1 MMSLSLSLGSLFE
14 AYVKK
19 VMHTYDASGIAVAIV
34 DREQPVRELFFGFRD
49 QEQKRLIDQDTIFG
63 LASVTKSF
71 TCLAVLQLAQQGKV
85 DLDAPVSR
93 YIPAFQNAHRE
104 KPVLV
109 RHLMSHAGSFWPV
122 ERKTV
127 EPLARRMG
135 LWNSGVDLAYS
146 AAFSQAA
153 VQEVCADL
161 DAQQTPLGEPGEY
174 LSYSNDSF
182 GLLSDIIRTQ
192 GTEDTYA
199 DYMKKHVLQ
208 PLGMSRSGC
217 GFLFPARD
225 SNAAILYEK
234 RDGKLLITRDY
245 HDNAFVMMGGGAMK
259 STLRDMER
267 YLQLFLRRGEP
278 LLSPDSFWRMTT
290 AYVSYR
296 PGVGYGYGLSVGQ
309 LAGYPVYGHGGSLTG
324 VSSAISFC
332 PDAGYGVV
340 VLCNTTGVPATSI
353 AEAAML
359 WCLGKNPCPVEPKAC
374 EPWAQDLQ
382 RRACG
387 RYVSAEGDTVEIT
400 MNSTNLELLSSGKPR
415 PYRFSEPG
423 VLFLQSKMTWS
434 DLTLFPNAQGE
445 IFAVRY
451 GGRMLSRV

>member
-19 VMHTYDASGIAVAIV
+19 VMYTYDASGIAVAIV

-182 GLLSDIIRTQ
+182 GLLSD
-192 GTEDTYA
+192 
-199 DYMKKHVLQ
+199 YMKKHVLQ

-234 RDGKLLITRDY
+234 RDGKLLITREY

-278 LLSPDSFWRMTT
+278 LLSPDSFRRMTA

-296 PGVGYGYGLSVGQ
+296 PSVGYGYGLSVGQ

-359 WCLGKNPCPVEPKAC
+359 WCLGKNPCPIEPKAC

-400 MNSTNLELLSSGKPR
+400 MNSTDLEVLSSGKPR